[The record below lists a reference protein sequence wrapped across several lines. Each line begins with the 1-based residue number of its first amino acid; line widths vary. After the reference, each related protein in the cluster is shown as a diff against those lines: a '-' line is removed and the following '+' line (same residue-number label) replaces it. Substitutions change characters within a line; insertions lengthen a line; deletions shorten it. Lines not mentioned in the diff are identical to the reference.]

1 VDSKI
6 IEIEELNHADRDAS
20 VKLVSIDGNKYVLKT
35 DDVREVAAQKYFN
48 EQLESHYIPALAAH
62 AHVALQPNQ
71 ILLEYVEDSLT
82 LGNVLSEERC
92 KAWGELVSRMHAI
105 KVQDF
110 FVFSTDGKRVDT
122 DWSSYIKRYIDAAVT
137 RHRNLPYSLGDDLI
151 NEIEKILHALVEYQP
166 TELSVTHGD
175 LHGHNVLVKGDKLVL
190 FDKFADF
197 PVAPAAFDIG
207 LLYAESFGGAAFP
220 EMGFSTAEQQR
231 YFNAFLDGY
240 GPLSAEQ
247 QKWLDHFTLLR
258 AFYRWPNRFHPH
270 SGETIRLMV
279 QKFIA

>member
-1 VDSKI
+1 MDSEI
-6 IEIEELNHADRDAS
+6 LEIEELNHADRDAS

-35 DDVREVAAQKYFN
+35 DDVREIAAQKYFN
-48 EQLESHYIPALAAH
+48 EQLQAHHIPALAAH

-82 LGNVLSEERC
+82 LGNVLSEARC
-92 KAWGELVSRMHAI
+92 RAWGELVSRMHSI
-105 KVQDF
+105 KAQDF
-110 FVFSTDGKRVDT
+110 FVFNADGEQIDT
-122 DWSSYIKRYIDAAVT
+122 DWSSYIKNYIDTAAT
-137 RHRNLPYSLGDDLI
+137 RHRSLPYSLGDELI
-151 NEIEKILHALVEYQP
+151 DKVEKILYALVEYQP

-175 LHGHNVLVKGDKLVL
+175 LHVHNVLVKGDELIL

-247 QKWLDHFTLLR
+247 QKWLDYFILLR

-279 QKFIA
+279 RKMS